1 MTEFTSTVTLTFEI
15 NNLEAFDKE
24 EYIERLKEQYIELY
38 DLEIKDH
45 EISNIEEVQPLKC
58 NPIESNQSIM
68 TQTKVI
74 GESVKRTE
82 RNFVKSYTD
91 DYAKAITENYR
102 QYHINTLQGNLS
114 GNYPEY
120 AREQLDA
127 IENGTANL
135 MWFKVYSGKRYYK
148 IVQQEFETWEKS
160 KYYGQYRDSSV
171 HSFVDKETGE
181 VYKPAGW
188 AKPAKHVRF
197 DMRDVKQLRFLLN
210 PRNVDWAGGYLYL
223 R

>member
-1 MTEFTSTVTLTFEI
+1 MTTSI
-15 NNLEAFDKE
+15 QARQD
-24 EYIERLKEQYIELY
+24 IETRVAGWVE
-38 DLEIKDH
+38 
-45 EISNIEEVQPLKC
+45 
-58 NPIESNQSIM
+58 
-68 TQTKVI
+68 T
-74 GESVKRTE
+74 
-82 RNFVKSYTD
+82 
-91 DYAKAITENYR
+91 YADTITENYR
-102 QYHINTLQGNLS
+102 RYHVRTLEGNLS

-135 MWFKVYSGKRYYK
+135 MWFKVYSGKKYYK
-148 IVQQEFETWEKS
+148 IVQQEFETWSGS
-160 KYYGQYRDSSV
+160 KYFNQYRDSSV
-171 HSFVDKETGE
+171 HAFVDKETGE

-210 PRNVDWAGGYLYL
+210 PKNVDWAGGYLYM

>member
-1 MTEFTSTVTLTFEI
+1 MTTSTPTQV
-15 NNLEAFDKE
+15 K
-24 EYIERLKEQYIELY
+24 Q
-38 DLEIKDH
+38 EIKDRVAGWV
-45 EISNIEEVQPLKC
+45 E
-58 NPIESNQSIM
+58 
-68 TQTKVI
+68 T
-74 GESVKRTE
+74 
-82 RNFVKSYTD
+82 
-91 DYAKAITENYR
+91 YAKTITENYF
-102 QYHINTLQGNLS
+102 QYHVRTLKGNLS

-197 DMRDVKQLRFLLN
+197 DMRDVKQLKFLLD
-210 PRNVDWAGGYLYL
+210 PKNVGWAGGYLYL

>member
-1 MTEFTSTVTLTFEI
+1 MT
-15 NNLEAFDKE
+15 A
-24 EYIERLKEQYIELY
+24 
-38 DLEIKDH
+38 
-45 EISNIEEVQPLKC
+45 
-58 NPIESNQSIM
+58 
-68 TQTKVI
+68 TKVI
-74 GESVKRTE
+74 GESVKQTNRT
-82 RNFVKSYTD
+82 FIKSYVE

-102 QYHINTLQGNLS
+102 RYYIRTLNGNLH

-160 KYYGQYRDSSV
+160 RYYGQYRDSSV
-171 HSFVDKETGE
+171 HCFVDKETGD
-181 VYKPAGW
+181 VYKPASW
-188 AKPAKHVRF
+188 SAPAKHIRF
-197 DMRDVKQLRFLLN
+197 TFQNVDHLKFLLN
-210 PRNVDWAGGYLYL
+210 PDNVDWAGGYLYI